1 MTTPWVPAING
12 LIKSMLRL
20 AAHLL
25 GSLALVGGSAMAQSS
40 LPTESLSV
48 RFFQITAEIAATPE
62 SRMRGLMHRQSLPP
76 NHGMLFVFDRAEKQ
90 CFWMKNTPLPLT
102 IAFIADDGQIVN
114 FADMQ
119 PFSETPHCSLRPV
132 RFALEMEQGWFA
144 RRGVLAGDVMEGSVI
159 RDVRP

>member
-1 MTTPWVPAING
+1 
-12 LIKSMLRL
+12 
-20 AAHLL
+20 
-25 GSLALVGGSAMAQSS
+25 
-40 LPTESLSV
+40 
-48 RFFQITAEIAATPE
+48 
-62 SRMRGLMHRQSLPP
+62 MRGLMHRQSLPP

-144 RRGVLAGDVMEGSVI
+144 RRGVLAGDVMEGSVS
-159 RDVRP
+159 RGPRP